1 MTRPIHLMEPR
12 GACPDR
18 STLPPPLIEP
28 FSNRENGND
37 VRLHLLCIQSR
48 TPVMP
53 QPLFLELTWH
63 LRYCRSRK
71 DEYLDL
77 PLLRISTAVKL
88 PGSTWKS
95 QRRAHHWHVRYCG
108 SLLASERIRRGAA
121 QCAIIPS
128 CHALPGFPQSFRL

>member
-1 MTRPIHLMEPR
+1 MTRPIDLMEPR

-63 LRYCRSRK
+63 LRYC
-71 DEYLDL
+71 
-77 PLLRISTAVKL
+77 
-88 PGSTWKS
+88 
-95 QRRAHHWHVRYCG
+95 G

-128 CHALPGFPQSFRL
+128 CHALPGFLQSFRLYPLL